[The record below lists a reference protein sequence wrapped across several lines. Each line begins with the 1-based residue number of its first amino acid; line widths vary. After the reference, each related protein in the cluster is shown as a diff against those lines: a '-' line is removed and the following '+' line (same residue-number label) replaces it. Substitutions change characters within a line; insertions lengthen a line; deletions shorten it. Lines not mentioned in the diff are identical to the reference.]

1 MTSRR
6 SATSSSWSGNRCPYR
21 SSVMLAVA
29 CPSICWTTLTLPPAA
44 IAKDA
49 AVCRRPCGVS
59 RGSPMVVAAGP
70 KRAPVEVAFAQ
81 HAAAGALEHQ
91 IIGTLP
97 GKGRGDLLGQEPG
110 ERDRSLLARLGRVE
124 DQPAD
129 VRPSSIIVPPADPTA
144 SRTVTGC

>member
-1 MTSRR
+1 
-6 SATSSSWSGNRCPYR
+6 
-21 SSVMLAVA
+21 
-29 CPSICWTTLTLPPAA
+29 
-44 IAKDA
+44 
-49 AVCRRPCGVS
+49 
-59 RGSPMVVAAGP
+59 MVVAAGS

-81 HAAAGALEHQ
+81 HAAASALEHQ
-91 IIGTLP
+91 IIGALP
-97 GKGRGDLLGQEPG
+97 GNGRSDLLGQESG

>member
-1 MTSRR
+1 
-6 SATSSSWSGNRCPYR
+6 
-21 SSVMLAVA
+21 
-29 CPSICWTTLTLPPAA
+29 
-44 IAKDA
+44 
-49 AVCRRPCGVS
+49 
-59 RGSPMVVAAGP
+59 MVVAAGS
-70 KRAPVEVAFAQ
+70 KGAPVEVAFAQ
-81 HAAAGALEHQ
+81 LAAAGALEHQ

>member
-1 MTSRR
+1 
-6 SATSSSWSGNRCPYR
+6 
-21 SSVMLAVA
+21 
-29 CPSICWTTLTLPPAA
+29 
-44 IAKDA
+44 
-49 AVCRRPCGVS
+49 
-59 RGSPMVVAAGP
+59 MVVAAGS
-70 KRAPVEVAFAQ
+70 KGAPVEVAVAQ

-91 IIGTLP
+91 IIGALP